1 MLHIKIVRFPAATCL
16 KRYTVHMKVK
26 IKYILVISWMLVI
39 FLMSNE
45 IAGTSSA
52 RSDEIVRTIQSFG
65 VSAPADLLT
74 FLVRKAAHISAYFV
88 LGILIYS
95 LLKEYRLHIKHLI
108 IASIALAMLYAC
120 TDELHQM
127 FVPGRSGEVR
137 DVLIDTAGA
146 AAGVGTYAA
155 VVHKLYKKPELV

>member
-1 MLHIKIVRFPAATCL
+1 MKLNPRTRLIFKYCLTAA
-16 KRYTVHMKVK
+16 
-26 IKYILVISWMLVI
+26 WMLVI

-52 RSDEIVRTIQSFG
+52 RSDEIVRSIQSVG
-65 VSAPADLLT
+65 ISAPEGVLT

-88 LGILIYS
+88 LGVLIYN
-95 LLKEYRLHIKHLI
+95 LLKEYRLRVKHIAL
-108 IASIALAMLYAC
+108 ASIAIAMLYAC

-127 FVPGRSGEVR
+127 FVPGRSGEAR

-146 AAGVGTYAA
+146 AAGVGMYAA
-155 VVHKLYKKPELV
+155 VAMKLYKKPELV

>member
-1 MLHIKIVRFPAATCL
+1 
-16 KRYTVHMKVK
+16 
-26 IKYILVISWMLVI
+26 MLVI
-39 FLMSNE
+39 FLMSSE
-45 IAGTSSA
+45 VSTDSTA
-52 RSDEIVRTIQSFG
+52 RSDEIVRTIQSIG

-137 DVLIDTAGA
+137 DVLIDTGGA
-146 AAGVGTYAA
+146 AVGVGIYGTVARR
-155 VVHKLYKKPELV
+155 LYKKPELV

>member
-1 MLHIKIVRFPAATCL
+1 
-16 KRYTVHMKVK
+16 
-26 IKYILVISWMLVI
+26 MLVI

-45 IAGTSSA
+45 IAGTSSS
-52 RSDEIVRTIQSFG
+52 RSDEIVRTIQSLG
-65 VSAPADLLT
+65 VSVPSDLLT

-88 LGILIYS
+88 LGILIYN

-120 TDELHQM
+120 TDEIHQT

-146 AAGVGTYAA
+146 AVGIAVYA
-155 VVHKLYKKPELV
+155 VLYSRFYKKSKIV

>member
-1 MLHIKIVRFPAATCL
+1 MNRQNRIIVSL
-16 KRYTVHMKVK
+16 
-26 IKYILVISWMLVI
+26 ILIAIWMLVI
-39 FLMSNE
+39 FLMSSE

-52 RSDEIVRTIQSFG
+52 RSDEIVRTIQSIG
-65 VSAPADLLT
+65 VNAPADLLT

-88 LGILIYS
+88 LGILLFN
-95 LLKEYRLHIKHLI
+95 LLKEYGLVVKKVIFI
-108 IASIALAMLYAC
+108 SIAIAMLYAC

>member
-1 MLHIKIVRFPAATCL
+1 
-16 KRYTVHMKVK
+16 
-26 IKYILVISWMLVI
+26 MLVI

-45 IAGTSSA
+45 IAKASSL
-52 RSDEIVRTIQSFG
+52 RSDEIVRTIQSIG
-65 VSAPADLLT
+65 ISAPEGVLT

-95 LLKEYRLHIKHLI
+95 LLKEYRLRIKHLVL
-108 IASIALAMLYAC
+108 ASIALAMLYAC

-146 AAGVGTYAA
+146 AVGVFVYAA
-155 VVHKLYKKPELV
+155 LSSRFYKRS

>member
-1 MLHIKIVRFPAATCL
+1 MKLNPRTRLIFKYCL
-16 KRYTVHMKVK
+16 IAV
-26 IKYILVISWMLVI
+26 WMLVI

-52 RSDEIVRTIQSFG
+52 RSDEIVRTIQSIG
-65 VSAPADLLT
+65 ISASADLLT

-88 LGILIYS
+88 LGVLIFN
-95 LLKEYRLHIKHLI
+95 LLKEYNLGVKKMIFI
-108 IASIALAMLYAC
+108 SIGIAMLYAC

-146 AAGVGTYAA
+146 AVGVAVYAA
-155 VVHKLYKKPELV
+155 LHSRFYKKSEKV

>member
-1 MLHIKIVRFPAATCL
+1 MLA
-16 KRYTVHMKVK
+16 
-26 IKYILVISWMLVI
+26 I

-74 FLVRKAAHISAYFV
+74 ILVRKAAHISAYFV
-88 LGILIYS
+88 LGILLFN
-95 LLKEYRLHIKHLI
+95 LLKEYGLAVKKMIFV
-108 IASIALAMLYAC
+108 SIAVAMLYAC
-120 TDELHQM
+120 TDEIHQM

-146 AAGVGTYAA
+146 AVGVAVYAA
-155 VVHKLYKKPELV
+155 LHSRLYKKSEIV

>member
-1 MLHIKIVRFPAATCL
+1 MAKWRLIVA
-16 KRYTVHMKVK
+16 
-26 IKYILVISWMLVI
+26 YILVAVWMFVI
-39 FLMSNE
+39 YSMSNE
-45 IAGTSSA
+45 VSTDSTA
-52 RSDEIVRTIQSFG
+52 RSDEIVRTIQSIG

-137 DVLIDTAGA
+137 DVLIDSAGA
-146 AAGVGTYAA
+146 ALGATVYAA
-155 VVHKLYKKPELV
+155 LYSRFYKKSEIV

>member
-1 MLHIKIVRFPAATCL
+1 
-16 KRYTVHMKVK
+16 MKFNPK
-26 IKYILVISWMLVI
+26 ARLIIKYTSTIVWMLAI

-45 IAGTSSA
+45 VADASSL
-52 RSDEIVRTIQSFG
+52 RSDEIVRTIQSIGISTPEG
-65 VSAPADLLT
+65 VLT

-95 LLKEYRLHIKHLI
+95 LLKEYRSHIKHLV
-108 IASIALAMLYAC
+108 IASIALSMLYAC

-127 FVPGRSGEVR
+127 FVPGRSGEAR

-146 AAGVGTYAA
+146 AAGVGMYAA
-155 VVHKLYKKPELV
+155 VAMKLYKKPELV